1 MIVAFTHTL
10 RSVRARFVAVL
21 MFLMALPVTVLR
33 SLTRR
38 VPAAS
43 GHTQEIIWI
52 VIAVIVGLIAYAF
65 FGNGGGGW
73 TWFHNQLNSITQFT
87 D

>member
-1 MIVAFTHTL
+1 MIITRTHTF
-10 RSVRARFVAVL
+10 RSFRSRALAVL
-21 MFLMALPVTVLR
+21 MLLMALPVTFRR

-38 VPAAS
+38 MPAAS

-73 TWFHNQLNSITQFT
+73 TWFHNQLNSITQFS